1 MKVREVV
8 RVLEKNGFRF
18 ARQRGSHR
26 RYKGTVDGKVQLVTV
41 AGKDSD
47 ELTRAT
53 LASIRRQS
61 GLPRKSFRKDQA

>member
-8 RVLEKNGFRF
+8 RVIEENGLRF
-18 ARQRGSHR
+18 VRQRGSHR
-26 RYKGTVDGKVQLVTV
+26 RFEGTVNGHVRRVTV
-41 AGKDSD
+41 AGKDGD

-61 GLPRKSFRKDQA
+61 GLPKSSFRKSQA

>member
-18 ARQRGSHR
+18 VRQRGSHR
-26 RYKGTVDGKVQLVTV
+26 RYEGTVDGRAQLVTV
-41 AGKDSD
+41 AGKNSD
-47 ELTRAT
+47 ELTQET

-61 GLPRKSFRKDQA
+61 GLPRRSFRNDQA